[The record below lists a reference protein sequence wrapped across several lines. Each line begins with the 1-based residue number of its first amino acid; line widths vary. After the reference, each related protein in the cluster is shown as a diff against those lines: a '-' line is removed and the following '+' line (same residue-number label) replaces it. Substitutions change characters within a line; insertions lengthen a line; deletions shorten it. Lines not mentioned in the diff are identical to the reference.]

1 MGVRDV
7 IILIHAAGME
17 KSDLSFR
24 SKVTEGRIG
33 KTLINW
39 NSPLRNQI
47 FIFPGTEVLK
57 DATKCKEWNS

>member
-7 IILIHAAGME
+7 IILIQTAGME

-24 SKVTEGRIG
+24 SKVTEDRIG
-33 KTLINW
+33 KTLTNW

-47 FIFPGTEVLK
+47 FILPGTEVLK
-57 DATKCKEWNS
+57 DATKCQE